1 MQTNNIPINF
11 GQCSQCGLIHPPI
24 RPGEKCPLTQPQ
36 PQQTQNVTS
45 FSTKPNI
52 QQQNI
57 TTPQTVNITDINKF
71 LVDLRNI
78 ILSQISIK
86 KIKNPQ
92 KLFNNIVIE
101 VTKTMEN
108 FKE

>member
-1 MQTNNIPINF
+1 MQTNNMPINF

-36 PQQTQNVTS
+36 QPQNFQSSSTKQNVQQQTIIPPQN
-45 FSTKPNI
+45 
-52 QQQNI
+52 
-57 TTPQTVNITDINKF
+57 VNITDINKF

-78 ILSQISIK
+78 ILSQIGVK
-86 KIKNPQ
+86 KIKNTQ
-92 KLFNNIVIE
+92 KLFNNIIIE

>member
-11 GQCSQCGLIHPPI
+11 GQCSQCGLIHPPL
-24 RPGEKCPLTQPQ
+24 RPGEKCPLSQ
-36 PQQTQNVTS
+36 PQQIQNSTS
-45 FSTKPNI
+45 SSTKQNI
-52 QQQNI
+52 QQQNV
-57 TTPQTVNITDINKF
+57 TTPQNVNITDINKF

-78 ILSQISIK
+78 ILSQIGVK
-86 KIKNPQ
+86 KIKNTQ